1 MLKKL
6 IATTALI
13 SSIAITSVAVAQTTI
28 TGSLDLTLRNTKHDA
43 NNGALSET
51 SIEYCK

>member
-13 SSIAITSVAVAQTTI
+13 SSVAITSVAVAQTTI
-28 TGSLDLTLRNTKHDA
+28 TGSLEFSD
-43 NNGALSET
+43 SEYQ
-51 SIEYCK
+51 S